1 LGVAVVGALALA
13 GCTASVAGVAGPV
26 RYDPDVVAGL
36 PIYDGANG
44 ERPGVRPADLSVE
57 GSTGEGVDTLATDAV
72 ADVQDFWS
80 TALPQAFP
88 GKTFSPV
95 DRLISYDSRVPR
107 SQGEEVCGTNTSGY
121 VNAFFCN
128 SENLIAWDRG
138 ELLPVVQDT
147 FSPMSVVLVL
157 AHEYGHS
164 VQRQADLVSKDDPTI
179 VFEQQADCLAG
190 AYLRHVAEGRS
201 TFFTLDTSQGL
212 NTVLAAAV
220 AIRDPV
226 GTDPRERDAH
236 GSSFDRVTA
245 LSFGFTD
252 GPTACAAIT
261 ADEVSQRVFTVPT
274 QLSSTSDT
282 GDLPVDDRSV
292 GLIVD
297 SMEQVFPAAAGQ
309 PQVQVDLGGGD
320 AQCADGSAT
329 PPVSFC
335 PATRTISVAMD
346 QLAEIGTP
354 VSQPRDQ
361 LFSPVIRG
369 DFSAFVLLASRYML
383 SVQQDAGVSLDDPL
397 TGLRSAC
404 LAGAWAV
411 ATSDAGDIRL
421 SPGDLD
427 EAVSGLL
434 SDAVGASDVRG
445 NAVRSGFARVE
456 ALRTGVL
463 QGRDACFSTY
473 L

>member
-1 LGVAVVGALALA
+1 MVLALA
-13 GCTASVAGVAGPV
+13 GCTSSVAGTAGPE
-26 RYDPDVVAGL
+26 RYDPDVIAGL

-44 ERPGVRPADLSVE
+44 ERPGVRPADLTVE
-57 GSTGEGVDTLATDAV
+57 GTTGQGVDTLATDAV
-72 ADVQDFWS
+72 ADVQDYWAQEF
-80 TALPQAFP
+80 PQVFP
-88 GKTFSPV
+88 GKTFTPV
-95 DRLISYDSRVPR
+95 SRLVSYDSTLPR
-107 SQGEEVCGTNTSGY
+107 SRSEEVCGENTAGF

-128 SENLIAWDRG
+128 DDDLIAWDRG
-138 ELLPVVQDT
+138 ELLPVVEQT

-164 VQRQADLVSKDDPTI
+164 VQRQAGLVSEDDPTI

-190 AYLRHVAEGRS
+190 AYLRHVAEGAS

-252 GPTACAAIT
+252 GPTHCAEIT
-261 ADEVSQRVFTVPT
+261 PDEVSQRVFTVPT

-282 GDLPVDDRSV
+282 GDLVVDDRSI

-297 SMEQVFPAAAGQ
+297 SMEQVFPPAASA
-309 PQVQVDLGGGD
+309 PVQVDLSGAVG
-320 AQCADGSAT
+320 ACQDGSDT
-329 PPVSFC
+329 PPVSYC
-335 PATRTISVAMD
+335 PATRTIAVEVPALSA
-346 QLAEIGTP
+346 LGTP

-361 LFSPVIRG
+361 LFSPVVRG

-383 SVQQDAGVSLDDPL
+383 SVQQDAGVALDDPL

-411 ATSDAGDIRL
+411 ATSDAGSIRL

-434 SDAVGASDVRG
+434 SDSTGASDVRG